1 MTGLWIALGIF
12 LFFFFIFII
21 PIHVTVGLTESV
33 SVMIRILFLKI
44 PILPKAKKKKPKK
57 EKKEKKQKKEKKPK
71 EKKKK
76 KEEKPDS
83 EGEKKEQKAKEEK
96 EKEPEDEGKKKE
108 TKKKKK
114 KKKKVSDIVALVRML
129 LNVVVALFKRLG
141 RNFKIRVYAYEICV
155 ASDEAAKTA
164 VMYGAVKSLSETI
177 FLRLQDSINFKIVKK
192 APVGIYV
199 DFLEEKFKA
208 NVKIDFSISIAGVFG
223 ILFAAIGEAIR
234 SLIKMLF
241 NKNKNG

>member
-1 MTGLWIALGIF
+1 MTTGLWITLGIF

-21 PIHVTVGLTESV
+21 PIHVTVGMTESV

-44 PILPKAKKKKPKK
+44 PILPKPKKKKK
-57 EKKEKKQKKEKKPK
+57 KKEKKPK

-76 KEEKPDS
+76 
-83 EGEKKEQKAKEEK
+83 EKK
-96 EKEPEDEGKKKE
+96 PEDAEKK
-108 TKKKKK
+108 KKKKK

-129 LNVVVALFKRLG
+129 LNVVAALFKRLG
-141 RNFKIRVYAYEICV
+141 RNFKIRVHAYEICV
-155 ASDEAAKTA
+155 ASEEAAKTA
-164 VMYGAVKSLSETI
+164 VMYGAVKTLSETL

-223 ILFAAIGEAIR
+223 ILFAAIGEFIR
-234 SLIKMLF
+234 SFIKMSF

>member
-33 SVMIRILFLKI
+33 SVMIRVLFLKI
-44 PILPKAKKKKPKK
+44 PILPREKKKKKKK
-57 EKKEKKQKKEKKPK
+57 EKKPEEKKKKKEKKPK
-71 EKKKK
+71 EKKKTEEKK
-76 KEEKPDS
+76 KE
-83 EGEKKEQKAKEEK
+83 KK
-96 EKEPEDEGKKKE
+96 PEDEE
-108 TKKKKK
+108 KKKKPKAK

-141 RNFKIRVYAYEICV
+141 RNFKIRVHAYEICV
-155 ASDEAAKTA
+155 ASEEAAKTA

-177 FLRLQDSINFKIVKK
+177 FLRLQDSINFKIVKN

-199 DFLEEKFKA
+199 NFLEEKFKA

-223 ILFAAIGEAIR
+223 ILFAAIGEFIR
-234 SLIKMLF
+234 SFIKMSF

>member
-1 MTGLWIALGIF
+1 MTGLWITLGIF

-33 SVMIRILFLKI
+33 SVMVRVLFLKI
-44 PILPKAKKKKPKK
+44 PILPKVKKKKKKKKEKKPKK
-57 EKKEKKQKKEKKPK
+57 EKKKKEKKP
-71 EKKKK
+71 
-76 KEEKPDS
+76 
-83 EGEKKEQKAKEEK
+83 
-96 EKEPEDEGKKKE
+96 EDK

-155 ASDEAAKTA
+155 ASEEAAKTA
-164 VMYGAVKSLSETI
+164 VMYGAVKTLSETI

-192 APVGIYV
+192 APLGIYV

-223 ILFAAIGEAIR
+223 ILFAAIGEFIR
-234 SLIKMLF
+234 SFIKMSF

>member
-1 MTGLWIALGIF
+1 MTTGLWITLGVF
-12 LFFFFIFII
+12 LFFFLIFII

-33 SVMIRILFLKI
+33 SVVLRILFLKI
-44 PILPKAKKKKPKK
+44 PIFPTEKKKKKK
-57 EKKEKKQKKEKKPK
+57 KKEKKPK

-76 KEEKPDS
+76 KEKKPEDA
-83 EGEKKEQKAKEEK
+83 EKK
-96 EKEPEDEGKKKE
+96 
-108 TKKKKK
+108 KKKKK

-141 RNFKIRVYAYEICV
+141 RNFKIRVHAYEICV
-155 ASDEAAKTA
+155 ASEEAAKTA
-164 VMYGAVKSLSETI
+164 VMYGAVKSLSETL

-223 ILFAAIGEAIR
+223 ILFAAIGEFIR
-234 SLIKMLF
+234 SFIKMSL
-241 NKNKNG
+241 NKNG

>member
-12 LFFFFIFII
+12 LFFFFVFII
-21 PIHVTVGLTESV
+21 PIHVTVGLTDSI

-44 PILPKAKKKKPKK
+44 PILPKDKKKKKKKKKTKEKKKKPKK
-57 EKKEKKQKKEKKPK
+57 EKEKKPEDEG

-76 KEEKPDS
+76 KKR
-83 EGEKKEQKAKEEK
+83 KITAN
-96 EKEPEDEGKKKE
+96 
-108 TKKKKK
+108 
-114 KKKKVSDIVALVRML
+114 DIVALVRML
-129 LNVVVALFKRLG
+129 LNVVAALFKRLG
-141 RNFKIRVYAYEICV
+141 RNFKIRIHAYEICV

-177 FLRLQDSINFKIVKK
+177 FLRLQDSINFKIVKN
-192 APVGIYV
+192 APVGVYA
-199 DFLEEKFKA
+199 DFLETKFKA

-234 SLIKMLF
+234 SLIKMLLR
-241 NKNKNG
+241 KNKNG

>member
-21 PIHVTVGLTESV
+21 PIHVTVGLTDGV

-44 PILPKAKKKKPKK
+44 PILPKDKNKKKKKS
-57 EKKEKKQKKEKKPK
+57 KKEKKPK
-71 EKKKK
+71 EKKPKPEKK
-76 KEEKPDS
+76 KEKKP
-83 EGEKKEQKAKEEK
+83 K
-96 EKEPEDEGKKKE
+96 DEGKKK
-108 TKKKKK
+108 KKRKITAN
-114 KKKKVSDIVALVRML
+114 DIVGLVRVL
-129 LNVVVALFKRLG
+129 LNVIVALFKRLG

-155 ASDEAAKTA
+155 ASEEAAKTA

-223 ILFAAIGEAIR
+223 IVFAAIGEAIR
-234 SLIKMLF
+234 SFIKMLF
-241 NKNKNG
+241 NRNKNG